1 MKFFKNEQ
9 IFKNNDYFIFLPNF
23 LRIEPLDY
31 NLDINLEDILFVEKQ
46 KKLIFDNTNN
56 FLENKDSNNILL
68 WGARGMGK
76 SSLVKCI
83 IKETNKNSKK
93 KIKLIEILSDSFKYL
108 PEIIYELRS
117 IKNNFILFI
126 DDITFESS
134 NSEFSLFKSVLDGSI
149 LSNSKNIRFYV
160 TSNLRH
166 LSNKDANLQ
175 VVDDL
180 SKKEIYSNLIALSDR
195 FGFWIGFHENDK
207 KKYLDTVIHYA
218 KKNSLQNI
226 EKLKD
231 EAFIW
236 STSKGNFS
244 GRTAFQFVK
253 NIKS

>member
-9 IFKNNDYFIFLPNF
+9 IFKDNDYFIFLPNF
-23 LRIEPLDY
+23 LKIEPIDF
-31 NLDINLEDILFVEKQ
+31 NLDVNLEDILFVEKQ
-46 KKLIFDNTNN
+46 KKLILDNTNN
-56 FLENKDSNNILL
+56 FLKKRDSNNILL

-76 SSLVKCI
+76 SSLVKCVV
-83 IKETNKNSKK
+83 KEINKNSKK
-93 KIKLIEILSDSFKYL
+93 KVKLIEILSDSFKYL
-108 PEIIYELRS
+108 PEIIYELRI
-117 IKNNFILFI
+117 IKNSFIFFV

-134 NSEFSLFKSVLDGSI
+134 NSEFRLFKSVLDGSI
-149 LSNSKNIRFYV
+149 LSNSQNIKFYV

-166 LSNKDANLQ
+166 LSNKDTNLQ
-175 VVDDL
+175 VIDDL

-207 KKYLDTVIHYA
+207 KKYLDTVTHYA

-226 EKLKD
+226 EQILD

-236 STSKGNFS
+236 STGKGNFS
-244 GRTAFQFVK
+244 GRTAFQFIK

>member
-1 MKFFKNEQ
+1 
-9 IFKNNDYFIFLPNF
+9 
-23 LRIEPLDY
+23 
-31 NLDINLEDILFVEKQ
+31 
-46 KKLIFDNTNN
+46 
-56 FLENKDSNNILL
+56 
-68 WGARGMGK
+68 MGK

-218 KKNSLQNI
+218 KKTHYKI
-226 EKLKD
+226 LKNLKMKHSFGQQ
-231 EAFIW
+231 A
-236 STSKGNFS
+236 KG
-244 GRTAFQFVK
+244 TFQVERLF
-253 NIKS
+253 NL

>member
-1 MKFFKNEQ
+1 
-9 IFKNNDYFIFLPNF
+9 
-23 LRIEPLDY
+23 
-31 NLDINLEDILFVEKQ
+31 
-46 KKLIFDNTNN
+46 
-56 FLENKDSNNILL
+56 
-68 WGARGMGK
+68 MGK

-83 IKETNKNSKK
+83 IKETNKIQKK

-134 NSEFSLFKSVLDGSI
+134 NSEFRLFKSVLDGSI

-180 SKKEIYSNLIALSDR
+180 SKKGNLFKFNCIIR
-195 FGFWIGFHENDK
+195 
-207 KKYLDTVIHYA
+207 
-218 KKNSLQNI
+218 
-226 EKLKD
+226 
-231 EAFIW
+231 
-236 STSKGNFS
+236 
-244 GRTAFQFVK
+244 
-253 NIKS
+253 